1 MQPWIQKLP
10 SLGVSPH
17 IACTLVDLQEAQ
29 YGRWMNSKACITPF
43 KLSCQVLI
51 YSAAT
56 SLSLCILLFRFPQ
69 PDLNWPGRE
78 VLLDCI
84 GWLDRLMGG
93 WARAEPTETMQPTLH
108 LVSIATSALFL
119 LLLPVRIW
127 KLCGKTRKVVSEH
140 RGLNKLIIAIVLALV
155 QLDIV
160 ITVAFPASGKYHE
173 IRLYSAIASFVACVG
188 LGPLL
193 FLEHNRSLKSSD
205 LGIVYLLVSLACGL
219 AESGEIVSE
228 DATFAFLT
236 PRIANICV
244 KALLLVIECR
254 RKRTIL
260 RRPDGQFSPEE
271 QANVLD
277 RIFFWWI
284 NPILALGN
292 RHVLTGESLPPM
304 CQKLSSKPL
313 RQQALRAWDQRGKP
327 EGRSTLPKV
336 LVRSMLPHFLAPIIP
351 RLFLIAFRYAQPV
364 LISTAIRFLSGLSA
378 QSADEGRLVILM
390 AVVIYVGLAMSR
402 AVYFHLLNR
411 LKIMIRGAVVGL
423 INNKSFN
430 QQSTGHDDGRA
441 VTLMST
447 DAESVGQAAS
457 MFHETW
463 AQVIEVILGT
473 TMLAREVGWVCL
485 APYVIIFFCSRM
497 SRYLAKNLQ
506 GKQKDWTVATQKR
519 LAMTT
524 SMLASM
530 KSLKMLGVSSYTESI
545 IQNLRHEE
553 LNAAK
558 KVRWMMVAYN
568 ASANALGIFSPIIT
582 FVLFVLV
589 ASFRGSQLDT
599 EIAFTTTALLG
610 LVTHPANM
618 IMSIVPQASTIEE
631 REDSAAVRI
640 ENVIIQPPSTTS
652 PILENIN
659 LTITKGSIVICSG
672 PVGRGKT
679 VLLKSLM
686 GELPITSGSIS
697 ISSKRIGYCEQSP
710 WLPGGTVKQAI
721 CGFLPEEQSWYKQ
734 VVQLCCLDEDISTL
748 PNGDDTMIG
757 SRGLNLSGGQRQ
769 RVCPLAA
776 ANRSVNDGKTWS
788 HGYCSYVLGWALAR
802 AVYARCEI
810 LFLDDSFSALDDQL
824 VLLDNNTVAYEG
836 TWAGLS
842 QGQKHVYKFK
852 INETKNDD
860 NKEQPEI
867 DKTILSKSLKVDEA
881 TTDLSRATGD
891 MSLYGYYLQAVGS
904 RNLLLLL
911 VCTASYSFFI
921 TVPQYWLQ
929 KWTEAPISQTTFYVG
944 GYLIL
949 SLLAWT
955 ATNGS
960 MWSSHILIA
969 PQSGLELH
977 RRLLETIVRAPLSYL
992 STTDNGVTLNR
1003 FSQDIQLVDK
1013 SLPPAVL
1020 SISNHLES
1028 RSAVYSSFMESVEGV
1043 VTIRAFGWESK
1054 AEAANIKCLD
1064 KSQKPAYILFCLQQW
1079 LGVVLDLMIA
1089 AIATGLITLAIFL
1102 KGTTTAGQI
1111 GMALNIVVVANG
1123 TLLSLVTSWT
1133 NMEISLGAISR
1144 LRSLETDTPQEDK
1157 PCEDYVPEGTW
1168 PSSGHVEFN
1177 RVTVA
1182 YNPEAVALQDIT
1194 MEISA
1199 GQQLVTLTDLFHPY
1213 RSGKSTLLLTLLR
1226 LLDVQSGSIKIDGID
1241 ISLVP
1246 RDLIR
1251 QRCFITVTQ
1260 DPFVLGQASLRF
1272 NLDPSGSLSDMAIV
1286 AALERTH
1293 MWSHFEAGDSPP
1305 GKAGEILDSSVSSL
1319 PQMSAGQCQLFALSR
1334 AILRLQSL
1342 QDTRDLSGSQS
1353 QGERIMPILLL
1364 DEATS
1369 SLDPNTEVTITKVIR
1384 EEFVEKGHTVIA
1396 ITHRLSGV
1404 TQSGQPGRDVVAMLS
1419 QGRIEKF
1426 GEMEEILGMDGVQ
1439 K

>member
-1 MQPWIQKLP
+1 
-10 SLGVSPH
+10 
-17 IACTLVDLQEAQ
+17 
-29 YGRWMNSKACITPF
+29 
-43 KLSCQVLI
+43 
-51 YSAAT
+51 
-56 SLSLCILLFRFPQ
+56 
-69 PDLNWPGRE
+69 
-78 VLLDCI
+78 
-84 GWLDRLMGG
+84 MGG

-119 LLLPVRIW
+119 LLLPVRIL
-127 KLCGKTRKVVSEH
+127 KLRGKTRKVVSEH

-205 LGIVYLLVSLACGL
+205 LGIVYLLVSLACDL

-284 NPILALGN
+284 NPILAQGN

-304 CQKLSSKPL
+304 CQKLSSKSL

-364 LISTAIRFLSGLSA
+364 LISTAIRFLSGSSA

-423 INNKSFN
+423 INNKSFS

-473 TMLAREVGWVCL
+473 TMLAREVGWVCM

-530 KSLKMLGVSSYTESI
+530 KSLKMLGVSSYTESL

-599 EIAFTTTALLG
+599 DTAFTTTALLG

-618 IMSIVPQASTIEE
+618 IMSIVPQAVGSLAAFERIQEYLLQPPRHDHRVLLKK

-652 PILENIN
+652 PILANIN

-672 PVGRGKT
+672 PVGSGKT

-710 WLPGGTVKQAI
+710 WLPGSTVKQAI

-734 VVQLCCLDEDISTL
+734 VIQLCCLDEDISTL
-748 PNGDDTMIG
+748 PKGDDTMIG

-769 RVCPLAA
+769 RV
-776 ANRSVNDGKTWS
+776 
-788 HGYCSYVLGWALAR
+788 ALAR

-810 LFLDDSFSALDDQL
+810 LFLDDSFSALDGRTESQIVSNLLGPAGFFRKTGTTVFLVTNSATHFNLADQL

-836 TWAGLS
+836 TWAGFS
-842 QGQKHVYKFK
+842 QDQKHVYKFK

-881 TTDLSRATGD
+881 ATDLSRATGD

-960 MWSSHILIA
+960 MWSTHILIA
-969 PQSGLELH
+969 PKSGLELH
-977 RRLLETIVRAPLSYL
+977 RRLLKTIMRAPLSYL

-1020 SISNHLES
+1020 SISNQVFKLLVQVVLLFSAQKLLATTLPLCLVTVYLIQRIYLRTSRQLRLLDLES
-1028 RSAVYSSFMESVEGV
+1028 QSAVYSSFMESVEGV

-1111 GMALNIVVVANG
+1111 GMALNIVIVANG

-1177 RVTVA
+1177 RVKVA
-1182 YNPEAVALQDIT
+1182 YNPEAIALQDIT

-1199 GQQLVTLTDLFHPY
+1199 GQQLVVCGRTG
-1213 RSGKSTLLLTLLR
+1213 SGKSTLLLTLLR

-1272 NLDPSGSLSDMAIV
+1272 NLDPSGSLSDKAIV
-1286 AALERTH
+1286 AALEQTH

-1369 SLDPNTEVTITKVIR
+1369 SLDPNTEVTITNVIR

-1404 TQSGQPGRDVVAMLS
+1404 TQSGQPGRDVVVMLS

-1426 GEMEEILGMDGVQ
+1426 GEMGEILGMDGVQ